1 MILIKSVS
9 IMNVITMLVTIIV
22 CKLYNVKLVASDYI
36 ILEKDGVEYKYY
48 YMDIVRRSRGKD
60 TIVIKD

>member
-22 CKLYNVKLVASDYI
+22 CKLYN
-36 ILEKDGVEYKYY
+36 E
-48 YMDIVRRSRGKD
+48 IVCKQDSTRRAY
-60 TIVIKD
+60 